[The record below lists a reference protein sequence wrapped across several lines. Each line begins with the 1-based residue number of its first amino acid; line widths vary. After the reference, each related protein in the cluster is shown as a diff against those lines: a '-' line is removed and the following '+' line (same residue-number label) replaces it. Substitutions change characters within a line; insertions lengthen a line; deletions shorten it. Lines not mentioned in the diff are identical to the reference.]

1 MLFPE
6 EGTVYD
12 YEFVKEGLGC
22 WEPWSRKLSEMP
34 PLPKARTFVLATYQS
49 DVWQMK
55 ACSSFLYTLCHKLAD
70 CYACCC
76 FRVPYTPGATYVPLA
91 FTFTSVLL
99 PILLPLSPSS
109 FLSLPPSFPP
119 PSHPSLP
126 HPYFLCPPFLLPSF
140 LSISHSPPPSPPP
153 PPILPHPDV
162 PQ

>member
-49 DVWQMK
+49 VAWQRK
-55 ACSSFLYTLCHKLAD
+55 ACSNFCTRCATSWLTVMCVAVSEFLIHLVLHS
-70 CYACCC
+70 
-76 FRVPYTPGATYVPLA
+76 TYVPLA
-91 FTFTSVLL
+91 FTFTSILL

-109 FLSLPPSFPP
+109 FPSLPPSFPP

-153 PPILPHPDV
+153 PHPS
-162 PQ
+162 PS